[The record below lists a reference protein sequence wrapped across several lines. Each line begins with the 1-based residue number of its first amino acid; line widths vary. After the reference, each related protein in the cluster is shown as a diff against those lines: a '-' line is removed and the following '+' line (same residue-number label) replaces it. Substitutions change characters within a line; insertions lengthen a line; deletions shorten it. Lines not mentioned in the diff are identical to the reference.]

1 MGRSDRQSRARKGSR
16 TAGGAG
22 GSNGGKPYVEED
34 LLKALVHPL
43 RRQILRL
50 LHSPG
55 KSASPAQLEREL
67 ELGGPAAK
75 ELSSVSYHVT
85 VLSGYKVLRRTG
97 KRQVRGAMEHFY
109 ASRVEDVPWLRGVL
123 SRTQESDEK
132 KLWPKGRPRDSRKSI
147 KRKDT

>member
-1 MGRSDRQSRARKGSR
+1 MARSDRQDKAKEDPGK
-16 TAGGAG
+16 AGCTE
-22 GSNGGKPYVEED
+22 GSNGGNLYAEED

-50 LHSPG
+50 LHSSNEPF
-55 KSASPAQLEREL
+55 SPVQIEK
-67 ELGGPAAK
+67 ELGLGG

-85 VLSGYKVLRRTG
+85 VLFGYKVLRRTG
-97 KRQVRGAMEHFY
+97 KRQVRGAMENFY

-132 KLWPKGRPRDSRKSI
+132 KLWPKGRPRVNRKSTE
-147 KRKDT
+147 RKDL